1 MEDKDL
7 EASLLATV
15 KELFSGPTRE
25 DLSVNTVRTKC
36 EAENGLEEG
45 FFAKGEWKAKS
56 KELIK
61 NQVVRH
67 PPRPARRE
75 PALSAPKL
83 TPNTNRTSSWQKRRA
98 ASPLPHRR

>member
-7 EASLLATV
+7 EASILATV

-36 EAENGLEEG
+36 EKENGLEEG
-45 FFAKGEWKAKS
+45 FLAKGEWKSKS

-61 NQVVRH
+61 NQVVCH
-67 PPRPARRE
+67 PSQLAVVNSVVC
-75 PALSAPKL
+75 AKS
-83 TPNTNRTSSWQKRRA
+83 
-98 ASPLPHRR
+98 